1 MVLLPKKMLNTLK
14 VLVSKAL
21 IDLYVIYDEFLLINN
36 ALKQYD
42 DMKEK
47 IKNANNI
54 KRIFIVLMFKA
65 RKTKC

>member
-21 IDLYVIYDEFLLINN
+21 IDLCVIYDEFLLINN

-54 KRIFIVLMFKA
+54 KRIFIVLNV
-65 RKTKC
+65 

>member
-54 KRIFIVLMFKA
+54 KRIIVLNV
-65 RKTKC
+65 

>member
-36 ALKQYD
+36 ALKQND

-54 KRIFIVLMFKA
+54 KRIFIVLNV
-65 RKTKC
+65 

>member
-36 ALKQYD
+36 ALKLYD

-54 KRIFIVLMFKA
+54 KRIFIVLNV
-65 RKTKC
+65 

>member
-47 IKNANNI
+47 IKNVNNI
-54 KRIFIVLMFKA
+54 KRIFIVLNV
-65 RKTKC
+65 

>member
-1 MVLLPKKMLNTLK
+1 MVLLPNKMLNTLK

-54 KRIFIVLMFKA
+54 KRIFIVLNV
-65 RKTKC
+65 

>member
-54 KRIFIVLMFKA
+54 KRIFIVLNV
-65 RKTKC
+65 

>member
-1 MVLLPKKMLNTLK
+1 MVLLPKKILNTLK

-54 KRIFIVLMFKA
+54 KRIFIVLNV
-65 RKTKC
+65 

>member
-1 MVLLPKKMLNTLK
+1 MVLLPKKMLNALK

-54 KRIFIVLMFKA
+54 KRIFIVLNV
-65 RKTKC
+65 

>member
-1 MVLLPKKMLNTLK
+1 MVFLPKKMLNTLK

-54 KRIFIVLMFKA
+54 KRIFIVLNV
-65 RKTKC
+65 